1 MHARALF
8 KFLAARSCWFVR
20 VAWNR
25 YRELELRCSREE
37 KIRLGETLHGNHGW
51 IVRSSG
57 SLVARD
63 SFRGKMTVDMQIQES
78 ERAWTARNESVS
90 CSRASRREK
99 WRCLSQTVNVN
110 VHYRGIKSLACFGTV
125 FLNRSRIWTRVDGAI
140 DNFAKNR

>member
-99 WRCLSQTVNVN
+99 WRCLSRTVNVN
-110 VHYRGIKSLACFGTV
+110 VHYRGIKSLARFGTV
-125 FLNRSRIWTRVDGAI
+125 FLNRSRSNLNKSRWC
-140 DNFAKNR
+140 NR